1 MNKLYAFLALVFLT
15 ACGSPG
21 VDGTWSSVTDVD
33 GINFEIEIT
42 GDLAKFTGTDS
53 VSGMDMPYSFECA
66 VESLGEAKS
75 KLICTEPGGTLI
87 VSVDGDNMA
96 LVEEGDDEVINFVR
110 N

>member
-33 GINFEIEIT
+33 GVNFEIEIT
-42 GDLAKFTGTDS
+42 GDVAKFTGTDS
-53 VSGMDMPYSFECA
+53 VSGTVMSFECA
-66 VESLGEAKS
+66 VESFGEAKS
-75 KLICTEPGGTLI
+75 KLICAEPMDGTII

-96 LVEEGDDEVINFVR
+96 AVEEGDDDVLNFVR